1 MTRNGGQATILRV
14 QENRVLRALSMKD
27 TPFRSEVID
36 EVMAFHRLYLHP
48 DLSFQDFL
56 GYALRPQFLLTFQY

>member
-14 QENRVLRALSMKD
+14 QENRMLCALSMKD
-27 TPFRSEVID
+27 TPFRPEVFD
-36 EVMAFHRLYLHP
+36 EVMAFHQLYLHP

-56 GYALRPQFLLTFQY
+56 GYTLRPQFPLTFQY